1 MVFQV
6 QSCNVKITILVMLLS
21 ACVLVRADEWT
32 PADTRREAVYAAL
45 ILMDWRQTQD
55 ITRHK
60 NIDESNE
67 MLGEDPRNGKIN
79 RYFVAAGVLATGDRL
94 HLANRMAQSLAV
106 RRHRA
111 RVCNGEPEQANW
123 LKREFLMG

>member
-1 MVFQV
+1 MNF
-6 QSCNVKITILVMLLS
+6 KITILIVLLS
-21 ACVLVRADEWT
+21 AYVQARADEWT

-55 ITRHK
+55 IARHP

-79 RYFVAAGVLATGDRL
+79 RYFVAAGVLQLAIAYALPAEWRKVWQYAGIELELATVNQ
-94 HLANRMAQSLAV
+94 NRRIGLSL
-106 RRHRA
+106 
-111 RVCNGEPEQANW
+111 N
-123 LKREFLMG
+123 F